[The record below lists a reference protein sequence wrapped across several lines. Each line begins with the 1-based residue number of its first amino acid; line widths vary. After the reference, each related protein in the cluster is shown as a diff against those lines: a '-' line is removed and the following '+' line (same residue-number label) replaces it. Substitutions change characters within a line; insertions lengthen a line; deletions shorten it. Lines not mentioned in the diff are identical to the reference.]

1 MEHSK
6 YLSGLRIACVN
17 YINSKYGSEYVGLF
31 VKDLDRYLH
40 NNLQDIQY
48 NDAFYKLT
56 KFVAERIENYV
67 DF

>member
-1 MEHSK
+1 M
-6 YLSGLRIACVN
+6 LRIACVN

-48 NDAFYKLT
+48 NDAFSKLT
-56 KFVAERIENYV
+56 EFVAERMESYV